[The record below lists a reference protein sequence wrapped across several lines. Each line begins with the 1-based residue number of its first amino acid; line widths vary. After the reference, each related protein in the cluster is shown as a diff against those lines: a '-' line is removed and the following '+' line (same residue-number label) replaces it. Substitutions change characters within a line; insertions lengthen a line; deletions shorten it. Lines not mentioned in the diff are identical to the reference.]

1 MLSLGVPCI
10 LHLDSVPHLELTSVD
25 LLWSFLWGWSGEGC
39 KGLSAELRS
48 EFWKGWLYLA
58 EQMAA
63 LPPFITYSSSNSLT
77 RLFTNFSGSSCEPRS
92 PYSSVERSWTL
103 AESGRDLDF
112 QPMMFCGWSW
122 PFSSSALP
130 WLPSTLRTG
139 FQLLGGCAGSS
150 LSPQWPH
157 HLFSHFQWCLLRA
170 SVFSS
175 VEWDCS
181 TTCPIT
187 SELGKK
193 ENYKWWKQVWCLIRF
208 ITSHCFASV
217 PSSWAF
223 WISPFR
229 KRLWPASQ
237 KAAKD
242 CQRKRTQ
249 SER

>member
-1 MLSLGVPCI
+1 
-10 LHLDSVPHLELTSVD
+10 
-25 LLWSFLWGWSGEGC
+25 
-39 KGLSAELRS
+39 
-48 EFWKGWLYLA
+48 
-58 EQMAA
+58 MAA

-208 ITSHCFASV
+208 ITSHCLPLSPPPE
-217 PSSWAF
+217 PSGFPPSGKDF
-223 WISPFR
+223 DQLH
-229 KRLWPASQ
+229 KRQQRIVRERELRVRGKEPRPGVGGAGYPSQ
-237 KAAKD
+237 D
-242 CQRKRTQ
+242 GGT
-249 SER
+249 